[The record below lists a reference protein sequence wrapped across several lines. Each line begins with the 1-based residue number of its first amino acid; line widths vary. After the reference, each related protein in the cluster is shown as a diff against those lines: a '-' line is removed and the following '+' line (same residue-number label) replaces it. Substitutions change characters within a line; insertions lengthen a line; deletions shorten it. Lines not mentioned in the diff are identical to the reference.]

1 MKISIVVAA
10 DLNNGIGKN
19 NQLLCHLPADLKYFK
34 NITSGH
40 CVVMGRKTMESIGR
54 PLPNRT
60 NIVITRNPN
69 LQIQGCVIVS
79 SLQAAIDYA
88 KNNMET
94 NLMII
99 GGGTIFA
106 EAMDMAHT
114 IYLTRIQHAFDADIF
129 IPSINTNK
137 FKLKSSADN
146 LPDEKNPYAYTFEVW
161 EKISD

>member
-137 FKLKSSADN
+137 FKLKNSTDN
-146 LPDEKNPYAYTFEVW
+146 LPDENNPYAYTFEVW